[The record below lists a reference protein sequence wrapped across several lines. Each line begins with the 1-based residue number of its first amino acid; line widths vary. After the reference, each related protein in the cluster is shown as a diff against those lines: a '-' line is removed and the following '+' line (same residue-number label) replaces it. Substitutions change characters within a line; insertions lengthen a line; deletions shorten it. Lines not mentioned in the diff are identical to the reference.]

1 MPTTLQGVQPCTGFP
16 PQQGRLYT
24 QLQPWQ
30 STHHCSKSTVFL
42 WKVISPILAI
52 AHFLFCFGFEM
63 NELWW
68 DTTEPP
74 DTNAV
79 QVYFQN
85 GDALPQENG
94 ALRTVLCPSS
104 ISQSTHK
111 PPSTGQCPTH
121 PSQKSEGH
129 PLRQPKGDNGRVEQS
144 EPKVFL
150 NFIIRGVKT
159 LCLMLAVVKI
169 NYSIVGKKG
178 LKSHNNYIH
187 FDVY

>member
-1 MPTTLQGVQPCTGFP
+1 MPIILQGVPPCTGFL
-16 PQQGRLYT
+16 PQQGRGKLSSDRDKARLIALNLK
-24 QLQPWQ
+24 QLF
-30 STHHCSKSTVFL
+30 S
-42 WKVISPILAI
+42 
-52 AHFLFCFGFEM
+52 FCFALVLRSISFSEIWR
-63 NELWW
+63 ES
-68 DTTEPP
+68 P

-79 QVYFQN
+79 QAHFQN

-94 ALRTVLCPSS
+94 ALHTVLCPGS

-111 PPSTGQCPTH
+111 TPSTGQCPTH

-150 NFIIRGVKT
+150 NFIVRGVKT